1 MSDLTTINPEVANL
15 LSSLTQREERVLR
28 MWFGLGVEKFYT
40 SQEIA
45 DEFGVDADRIYQI
58 IQKALLNLSNS
69 FKQ

>member
-1 MSDLTTINPEVANL
+1 MSDLATINPEVANL

-45 DEFGVDADRIYQI
+45 DEFDADRVYQI